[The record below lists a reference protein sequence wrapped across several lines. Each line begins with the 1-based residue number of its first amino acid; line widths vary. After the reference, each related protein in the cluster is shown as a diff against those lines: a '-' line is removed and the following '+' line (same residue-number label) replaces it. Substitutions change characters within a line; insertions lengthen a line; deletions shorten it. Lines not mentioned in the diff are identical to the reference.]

1 MSATAPKLPSDLQR
15 LADTLP
21 PFLKT
26 AEAMRIRAVSKQMLY
41 QKRVPHGPIVTI
53 KDGKST
59 LWNTMSIL
67 LDLASLPAAEIV
79 PLTGND
85 GQQLRPK
92 TFGHKGKHKRQPAA
106 VAAE

>member
-1 MSATAPKLPSDLQR
+1 MSATAPKLPPDLQR

-26 AEAMRIRAVSKQMLY
+26 AEAMRIRAVSKQKLY
-41 QKRVPHGPIVTI
+41 QRRAPNGPIITMS
-53 KDGKST
+53 DGKST
-59 LWNTMSIL
+59 LWQTRSIL
-67 LDLASLPAAEIV
+67 EDLASLPAAEIV

-85 GQQLRPK
+85 GQQLRPR